1 MCAQQFDGPTN
12 GWIRATC
19 GFTGTDEEVS
29 AHVSS
34 PQMRALLRALEL
46 VGQVAG
52 ERSWCDTHDPGG
64 KIEQALE
71 ALLYV
76 TKIKKPDHL

>member
-1 MCAQQFDGPTN
+1 MCAQKN
-12 GWIRATC
+12 GQIIIGWLRAQC

-34 PQMRALLRALEL
+34 PQMRTLLRALDL

-71 ALLYV
+71 ALLHV
-76 TKIKKPDHL
+76 TRIRKPDHL

>member
-1 MCAQQFDGPTN
+1 MCAQRNDGQTC
-12 GWIRATC
+12 GWLRAQC

-34 PQMRALLRALEL
+34 PQMRSLLRALEL

-52 ERSWCDTHDPGG
+52 ERSWCEAHDPGG
-64 KIEQALE
+64 KIKQALE
-71 ALLYV
+71 ALLHV
-76 TKIKKPDHL
+76 TRIKKPDHL